1 MLLVITQSEVMDLS
15 DWDLRFGGIQRLYG
29 KKDFAKI
36 QAGHVAVIGLGGVG
50 SWAAEAL
57 ARTGVGRMT
66 LVDFDDICVS
76 NTNRQLH
83 AVQDQVGRLKTL
95 SMQERLMAINPQL
108 QVHVIDAPYDRDT
121 EAEIFKE
128 PFSGVVDAIDHGLT
142 KFELILACKERRIP
156 IVISGTAGGRL
167 DPSQIK
173 TDDLSKSQEDPM
185 LSAVRK
191 KLRQRGGY
199 PRKGKMGLAC
209 VFTTEKPR
217 YSDSHGEI
225 QFDKPKEFNKP
236 LDCSTGFGTTTP
248 VTGTFGFCLSHLM
261 IQELLH
267 SN

>member
-1 MLLVITQSEVMDLS
+1 MLLVITQNEVTDLS
-15 DWDLRFGGIQRLYG
+15 EMDLRFGGIQRLYG
-29 KKDFAKI
+29 KKAFVKI
-36 QAGHVAVIGLGGVG
+36 QQAHIAVIGLGGVG

-57 ARTGVGRMT
+57 ARTGIGHMT

-83 AVQDQVGRLKTL
+83 ALQDQVGRPKTL
-95 SMQERLMAINPQL
+95 AMKERLMGINPQL
-108 QVHVIDAPYDRDT
+108 QVNVIDAPYERDT
-121 EAEIFKE
+121 EAEIFKQSY
-128 PFSGVVDAIDHGLT
+128 SGVVDAIDHGLT

-173 TDDLSKSQEDPM
+173 TDDLAKSQEDPM

-199 PRKGKMGLAC
+199 PRKGRMGLPC

-217 YSDSHGEI
+217 YSDSQGEI
-225 QFDKPKEFNKP
+225 LFEKPKEFNKP

-261 IQELLH
+261 ILEILR
-267 SN
+267 